1 MLMLEGFASTYLSRE
16 TSPFLN
22 DIAGRGQ
29 TSTLAPMFAF
39 RGIEA
44 SIFTGLY
51 PCDHK
56 VWTEF
61 KLRQP
66 IRDTNSNM
74 SNRLLSFLDAMPGET
89 AKRASRYMLQ
99 TVLRREAVQMANLI
113 PPQALDLFEPSVK
126 SKMCDAGAVGGTRT
140 FFDVLRSARLRFRW
154 IEQSAIR
161 RQNILGQVRNAVKGE
176 PSVFYFVRMGN
187 YDSLG
192 HEYGPRGKQM
202 GEALVRLDKTV
213 EKMVRLFDDELK
225 DPCFLILS
233 AHGMSAVTHCLDL
246 WSLLSAHDVRM
257 PRDCIVFLDSTMAR
271 FWYSSEETAN
281 KLRKILQDLNGGHI
295 LTADEKRDA
304 KIPTDDRSGQL
315 VFALDEGTVI
325 HPSYFHASQAPKGM
339 HGYFS
344 TSSPDGFAPLIARG
358 ADSCNIKDRMEYPNM
373 FELLLT
379 LMELRSDSTLRA
391 STLGLAQ

>member
-22 DIAGRGQ
+22 HIADRGQ
-29 TSTLAPMFAF
+29 ISTLAPMFAF

-66 IRDTNSNM
+66 IRDTNSSM
-74 SNRLLSFLDAMPGET
+74 SNRLFSFLDAIPSET
-89 AKRASRYMLQ
+89 VKRASRHVLQ
-99 TVLRREAVQMANLI
+99 KVWKGESVQMANLI
-113 PPQALDLFEPSVK
+113 PAQAMDLFEPSLK
-126 SKMCDAGAVGGTRT
+126 SKLCDAGAVGGTRT
-140 FFDVLRSARLRFRW
+140 FFDVLRSARLQFRW

-161 RQNILGQVRNAVKGE
+161 RKNILGLVRNAVKGE
-176 PSVFYFVRMGN
+176 PSAFYFVRMGN

-192 HEYGPRGKQM
+192 HQYGPRGKQM
-202 GEALVRLDKTV
+202 GEALVSLDKTV

-233 AHGMSAVTHCLDL
+233 AHGMSEVTHWLDL
-246 WSLLSAHDVRM
+246 WSLLSAQDVRM

-281 KLRKILQDLNGGHI
+281 KLRKILQDTNGGHI
-295 LTADEKRDA
+295 LTADEKRDT
-304 KIPTDDRSGQL
+304 KIPMDERSGQL
-315 VFALDEGTVI
+315 VFALDEGNVI
-325 HPSYFHASQAPKGM
+325 HPSYFHASRAPKGM

-344 TSSPDGFAPLIARG
+344 TSTLDGFAPLIAYG
-358 ADSCNIKDRMEYPNM
+358 ADSYDIMDHMEYPDM

-379 LMELRSDSTLRA
+379 LMGLKSDPHIEHLR
-391 STLGLAQ
+391 

>member
-22 DIAGRGQ
+22 DIADRGQ
-29 TSTLAPMFAF
+29 ISTLAPMFAF

-51 PCDHK
+51 PCDHR

-66 IRDTNSNM
+66 IRDANSSM
-74 SNRLLSFLDAMPGET
+74 SNRLLSFLDAIPSETVNRVSRHVLQKIWRGESV
-89 AKRASRYMLQ
+89 R
-99 TVLRREAVQMANLI
+99 MANLI
-113 PPQALDLFEPSVK
+113 PARALDFFEPSLK
-126 SKMCDAGAVGGTRT
+126 SRLCDAGAVGGTRT

-161 RQNILGQVRNAVKGE
+161 RQNTLGLVRNAVKNE
-176 PSVFYFVRMGN
+176 PSAFYFVKMGN

-192 HEYGPRGKQM
+192 HQYGPRGKQM

-213 EKMVRLFDDELK
+213 EKILRLFDDELK
-225 DPCFLILS
+225 DPCLLILS
-233 AHGMSAVTHCLDL
+233 AHGMSEATHWLDL
-246 WSLLSAHDVRM
+246 RSLLSAQGVRM
-257 PRDCIVFLDSTMAR
+257 PRDCIAFLDSTMAR

-281 KLRKILQDLNGGHI
+281 KLRKILQDTSGGHI
-295 LTADEKRDA
+295 LTADERREA
-304 KIPTDDRSGQL
+304 KIPMDESSGQL

-344 TSSPDGFAPLIARG
+344 TSSPDGFAPLVAYG
-358 ADSCNIKDRMEYPNM
+358 ADSCDIMDRMEYPDV

-379 LMELRSDSTLRA
+379 LMELKPA
-391 STLGLAQ
+391 AH